1 MKHLSTMRLIN
12 EAKDFKVNENFTENL
27 LNFSDIKVLVV
38 DNFYEN
44 PDIIRDYILNIPAT
58 YHTPER
64 PSYPGRQNDMC
75 YDLSP
80 IGLTYQNLILKY
92 FDDDVDVVDCLK
104 YHPFLVNVIQNQHI
118 DIPHVDKSEGYAS
131 SIYFNIDEECS
142 GGLNFYIPKKNAGAG
157 GAHFKK
163 VGTVDMKYNR
173 MLLYSQSVL
182 HTPFIPEGD
191 FTGDLHRI
199 NQQLFLENVEE

>member
-1 MKHLSTMRLIN
+1 MKKLSTMRLI
-12 EAKDFKVNENFTENL
+12 EETRDFKVNENFTTEL
-27 LNFSDIKVLVV
+27 LNFRDIKVLVV

-44 PDIIRDYILNIPAT
+44 PDTIRNYILNIPAT
-58 YHTPER
+58 YHKPER
-64 PSYPGRQNDMC
+64 PNYPGRQIDMC

-80 IGLTYQNLILKY
+80 IALTYQNLILKY

-104 YHPFLVNVIQNQHI
+104 YHPFLVNVIQNEHVGP
-118 DIPHVDKSEGYAS
+118 PHVDRSEGYAS

-142 GGLNFYIPKKNAGAG
+142 GGLDFHDFNDN
-157 GAHFKK
+157 K

-173 MLLYSQSVL
+173 MVLYQKFAKHNVY
-182 HTPFIPEGD
+182 IPEGS

-199 NQQLFLENVEE
+199 NQQLFM

>member
-1 MKHLSTMRLIN
+1 MKKLSTMRLI
-12 EAKDFKVNENFTENL
+12 EETRDFKVNENFTTEL
-27 LNFSDIKVLVV
+27 LNFRDIKVLVV

-44 PDIIRDYILNIPAT
+44 PDTIRNYILNIPAT
-58 YHTPER
+58 YHKPER
-64 PSYPGRQNDMC
+64 PNYPGRQIDMC

-80 IGLTYQNLILKY
+80 IALTYQNLILKY

-104 YHPFLVNVIQNQHI
+104 YHPFLVNVIQNEHVGP
-118 DIPHVDKSEGYAS
+118 PHVDRSEGYAS

-142 GGLNFYIPKKNAGAG
+142 GGVDFYIKESTMHNYYE
-157 GAHFKK
+157 K
-163 VGTVDMKYNR
+163 VGTVAMKYNR
-173 MLLYSQSVL
+173 MVLYSQSVF
-182 HTPFIPEGD
+182 HTPSIPEGD